1 MLLSISSRLEHAKFL
16 RELGYEALD
25 VDFSDTIIGGK
36 RHDPM
41 LDGDNWQEL
50 VLGAKQ
56 ECDTLGIA
64 PKTCHLPFTYRYSEP
79 RDENYDYCHKMA
91 CRSLQACEILG
102 VRWAVMHIDKYN
114 KDPETFISETVA
126 YAKKLLQDSG
136 VTKTGIAIENSTS
149 MKSID
154 ETIDIHDRLQK
165 DGFDVC
171 YCLDVGHAHLN
182 RKYEND
188 IPAVVRQLGDRLK
201 MLHLH
206 DNCQNKD
213 LHAVP
218 FAGTIPW
225 EELMVALRDMD
236 YKGDFNLEIDF
247 NRVPKALLKP
257 YLQYSEQ
264 VSRYLMDIFYGHGG

>member
-1 MLLSISSRLEHAKFL
+1 MLLSISSKLEHARFL
-16 RELGYEALD
+16 AELGYEALD
-25 VDFSDTIIGGK
+25 VDLSSTILGGN

-41 LDGDNWQEL
+41 LDGDNWKEL
-50 VLGAKQ
+50 VAAAKA
-56 ECDTLGIA
+56 ECDTLGIK
-64 PKTCHLPFTYRYSEP
+64 PQTCHLPFTYRYSEP
-79 RDENYDYCHKMA
+79 KDENYDYCHEMA
-91 CRSLQACEILG
+91 CRSLQACEMLG

-114 KDPETFISETVA
+114 KESEVFIAETVA
-126 YAKKLLQDSG
+126 YAKKLLADSG

-154 ETIDIHDRLQK
+154 EIIEIHDRLKK
-165 DGFDVC
+165 DGCDVC

-206 DNCQNKD
+206 DNCQNRD

-225 EELMVALRDMD
+225 EDTMVALKEIGYD
-236 YKGDFNLEIDF
+236 GDFNLEIDF
-247 NRVPKALLKP
+247 DRVPKALLKA
-257 YLQYSEQ
+257 YLQYSAE
-264 VSRYLMDIFYGHGG
+264 VSRYLMNIFHNA